1 MLARAMEPPELPELP
16 KHALV
21 LVEERA
27 SLDPP
32 GFLRLK
38 RMILRVAFADGTTSE
53 PFEYDTIDRERL
65 DAVVVAAH
73 YRDGGGRRQVIL
85 RSALRPPVAMRAR
98 EASPIAERET
108 LGALWELPAG
118 LVEADERSPEGLRR
132 CAARELGEEVGVSV
146 APEAMRELGP
156 SAFPAPG
163 VIGERHFFFEVAID
177 PARIRVP
184 TEDGSALEKH
194 AKVCSVDLERALA
207 LTRTGAIEDEKTE
220 LALRR
225 LAEIA

>member
-1 MLARAMEPPELPELP
+1 MEPPELP
-16 KHALV
+16 KHALA
-21 LVEERA
+21 LVEERP

-38 RMILRVAFADGTTSE
+38 RMILRVVFADGSTSE
-53 PFEYDTIDRERL
+53 PFEYDAIDRERL

-73 YRDGGGRRQVIL
+73 YRGPDGRRQVIL
-85 RSALRPPVAMRAR
+85 RSALRPPVAMRPR
-98 EASPIAERET
+98 ETSPIVEKAS

-132 CAARELGEEVGVSV
+132 CAARELHEEVGVEVSPS
-146 APEAMRELGP
+146 ALHELGP

-163 VIGERHFFFEVAID
+163 VIGERHFFFHVEID
-177 PARIRVP
+177 PARLSAP
-184 TEDGSALEKH
+184 LLDGSALEQH
-194 AKVCSVDLERALA
+194 AAIVAVELDRAVA

-225 LAEIA
+225 LAELQEQV